1 MVQLLKMP
9 KSLVLV
15 GILTL
20 ILFVVSLYPLFSQ
33 LIFTYDQA
41 RDGYE
46 SYEIWHD
53 RNPKIIGPSSDIPG
67 VFHGPL
73 WFYLLAV
80 PYSMSNNNP
89 YVAGVLFYVL
99 QFLTVPV
106 VGYVTYRIFGSVR
119 VATLATLLYAFSPLF
134 LASTRWLSNPIIAIL
149 IMPPLMFFL
158 WRFVQGEKGKTPFIV
173 GLLLGILVQAD
184 LAYILFLISIPFHIL
199 YFRFRP
205 TLISYVWVI
214 LGFFLGVL
222 TYVIAEL
229 KFSGQGI
236 RAAIA
241 FLQEPHSTHGV
252 FSLFS
257 FFFSKVEHLLSVT
270 VLPLPSIVLWATV
283 VGICLLGGKK
293 LKEKKDQV
301 VFLVLWI
308 SGLFVV
314 TIFSTGIA
322 NSAFIFFPLLLPVVL
337 LFSYVVSVAFSTP
350 LKIALFSLLVII
362 LQLSTSYKWINDKFL
377 PFPAQQ
383 RTFYSDATKVIDY
396 TYQSAGGK
404 SFGINTVTVPLRYNA
419 TWSFLYEFYG
429 KDTYGYVPRWAGP
442 TGVGYL
448 RSLAQDGELP
458 SKRFFIVDG
467 ARVILQP
474 GSYACC
480 FHLQ

>member
-106 VGYVTYRIFGSVR
+106 VGIVTYRIFGSVR

-158 WRFVQGEKGKTPFIV
+158 
-173 GLLLGILVQAD
+173 
-184 LAYILFLISIPFHIL
+184 
-199 YFRFRP
+199 
-205 TLISYVWVI
+205 
-214 LGFFLGVL
+214 
-222 TYVIAEL
+222 
-229 KFSGQGI
+229 
-236 RAAIA
+236 
-241 FLQEPHSTHGV
+241 
-252 FSLFS
+252 
-257 FFFSKVEHLLSVT
+257 
-270 VLPLPSIVLWATV
+270 
-283 VGICLLGGKK
+283 
-293 LKEKKDQV
+293 
-301 VFLVLWI
+301 
-308 SGLFVV
+308 
-314 TIFSTGIA
+314 
-322 NSAFIFFPLLLPVVL
+322 
-337 LFSYVVSVAFSTP
+337 
-350 LKIALFSLLVII
+350 
-362 LQLSTSYKWINDKFL
+362 
-377 PFPAQQ
+377 
-383 RTFYSDATKVIDY
+383 
-396 TYQSAGGK
+396 
-404 SFGINTVTVPLRYNA
+404 
-419 TWSFLYEFYG
+419 
-429 KDTYGYVPRWAGP
+429 
-442 TGVGYL
+442 
-448 RSLAQDGELP
+448 
-458 SKRFFIVDG
+458 
-467 ARVILQP
+467 
-474 GSYACC
+474 
-480 FHLQ
+480 